1 MCSWRVALRAQELL
15 ELSGESLVDQATL
28 IVQSINSM
36 LWGVYCLI
44 PLLVGTGIYFTWKLR
59 FVQVK
64 RLGEALRQVFGDF
77 SFFGKSAGKDGMSSF

>member
-1 MCSWRVALRAQELL
+1 M
-15 ELSGESLVDQATL
+15 DQATL

-64 RLGEALRQVFGDF
+64 RLGEALRQVLAIFHF
-77 SFFGKSAGKDGMSSF
+77 SASLLVKTGCLPSRLSLPPFQLRSVQVT